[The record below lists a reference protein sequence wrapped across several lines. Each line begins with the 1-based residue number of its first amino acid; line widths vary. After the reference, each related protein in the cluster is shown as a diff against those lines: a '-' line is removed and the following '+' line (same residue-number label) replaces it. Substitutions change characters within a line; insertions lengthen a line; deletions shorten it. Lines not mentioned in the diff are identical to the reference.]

1 MPILHI
7 CGILLLIYFYLKPM
21 LGKYDEKL
29 QKWAYPKE
37 NFHI

>member
-1 MPILHI
+1 MLHLKFHHIMPILHI

-29 QKWAYPKE
+29 QK
-37 NFHI
+37 